1 MQKEMENLSFLEL
14 EQLACQN
21 VEKWLKRTKKLIYKE
36 RKTEFEE
43 YISKHITCTYQ
54 SDKTEAAICIMEK
67 LADEPDIKK
76 VTEYAKSVYKK
87 FDDDEVVELIEP
99 MVTVF
104 SKRGVELYGSTH
116 KIRPRNMFVKH
127 IDNENQI
134 YKANEHAR
142 KIEKARE
149 K

>member
-1 MQKEMENLSFLEL
+1 MKNLSFLEL

-21 VEKWLKRTKKLIYKE
+21 IEKWLERATNLIYLE
-36 RKTEFEE
+36 RKVEFED

-67 LADEPDIKK
+67 LAEEPDIKI
-76 VTEYAKSVYKK
+76 VAEYAKKVYKNFK
-87 FDDDEVVELIEP
+87 NNEVVELIEP
-99 MVTVF
+99 IVTVF
-104 SKRGVELYGSTH
+104 SKRGVELYGATH

-142 KIEKARE
+142 KIEKTRE